1 MAKAGKRPMA
11 KAQQAATLEAG
22 AVQPA
27 NAAIMYAVDGFDTS
41 RDKLM
46 GRHVAGEEFLKGF
59 ARYSNIDTFYGL
71 MIGAQNAQRFQQDLA
86 RWTDG
91 RAKVEIIS
99 YNQLN
104 RVAEPGTLFLPG
116 PGLGEWAWRRRAGDQ
131 RAYSITGVTH
141 TTASPGA
148 MDSIAALA
156 TAPVQPWDAL
166 ICTSTA
172 VRKTIERVLD
182 EQEYYLRKRLGAR
195 RFPRPEF
202 PVIPLGVDCSA
213 FERKDKTRY
222 EWRRKLKIGKND
234 IAFLFVGRL
243 SFHAKA
249 HPHPMYLAA
258 EAAAMTSGKKI
269 HLIQSGWF
277 ANDFIEAAFK
287 DAAKALCPSV
297 TCHFLD
303 GREAKTR
310 AEIWSAADAFVS
322 LSDNIQETFGLTPIE
337 AMAAGLPVVV
347 SDWDGYMDT
356 VRHGKDGFRIPT
368 LQPPA
373 GAGEDLAFRLELGID
388 TYDRYCGNACQ
399 FVAVDTAACAE
410 AFAQIA
416 NSPDFRENMG
426 AAGAKHARSTYDWR
440 VVVGQYQ
447 ALWQELADIRADAPE
462 SAQHTTD
469 RHVAM
474 PARMDPFDSFAH
486 YATDTLGPDH
496 RISLSEGATAARLL
510 EYRNLPTSNYAAA
523 VQPDQRFC
531 TGIIAFIAKRGTVSV
546 TQLTKAVSA
555 ERQIS
560 LMRALV
566 WMNKLDI
573 VRVEPPQ
580 RG

>member
-1 MAKAGKRPMA
+1 MA
-11 KAQQAATLEAG
+11 KAQQTELQTPEPA
-22 AVQPA
+22 PA

-46 GRHVAGEEFLKGF
+46 GRHVAGEEFLKGY
-59 ARYSNIDTFYGL
+59 ARYADVDTFYGL
-71 MIGAQNAQRFQQDLA
+71 MIGAQNTQRFQQDLS
-86 RWTDG
+86 RWTGG

-99 YNQLN
+99 YNQLA

-116 PGLGEWAWRRRAGDQ
+116 PGLGEWAWRRRVGDQ
-131 RAYSITGVTH
+131 RSYSITGVTH

-148 MDSIAALA
+148 MDSIVGLLI
-156 TAPVQPWDAL
+156 APVQPWDAL

-195 RFPRPEF
+195 RFPRPEL

-234 IAFLFVGRL
+234 VVFLFVGRL

-258 EAAAMTSGKKI
+258 EAAAKKSGKKI

-303 GREAKTR
+303 GREPATR
-310 AEIWSAADAFVS
+310 TEIWSAADAFVS

-347 SDWDGYMDT
+347 TDWDGYMDT

-368 LQPPA
+368 LQPPP
-373 GAGEDLAFRLELGID
+373 GTGEDLAFRMELGID

-399 FVAVDTAACAE
+399 FVAVDTAACAD
-410 AFAQIA
+410 AFTQLA
-416 NSPDFRENMG
+416 NSPELREKMG
-426 AAGAKHARSTYDWR
+426 ASGAKHARTTYDWR

-447 ALWQELADIRADAPE
+447 ALWQSLAEIRTSAPE
-462 SAQHTTD
+462 SASHTTD
-469 RHVAM
+469 RHVAV
-474 PARMDPFDSFAH
+474 PHRMDPFDTFQH

-496 RISLSEGATAARLL
+496 RISLVEGADAKLL
-510 EYRNLPTSNYAAA
+510 LDYRNLPTSNYAAA
-523 VQPDQRFC
+523 IQPDQRFC
-531 TGIIAFIAKRGTVSV
+531 SSILDFIGKRGTATVAQMS
-546 TQLTKAVSA
+546 KAVSA
-555 ERQIS
+555 DKQTL

-573 VRVEPPQ
+573 VTIKPPQ